1 MKRNL
6 IDRGGRAVAA
16 LALLLAGLAGSLLPA
31 GATGTPAPNPA
42 AADKALAWMRAQQG
56 ADGSFPGFG
65 AGSTADAVYAF
76 AARGVDS
83 NTVTNGGKSPIDYLA
98 SKAGDLTKTAGGTAK
113 LALAVALAGHDPR
126 NFAGLDLSNT
136 INSFVDPATGHYGT
150 DVTGQAL
157 VVLALVAMQNAG
169 HPQTFDW
176 LLAQQ
181 GPEGGWAFGGDQKPG
196 AADTNTTGLVLQ
208 ALASVSARPSFQPQ
222 IDKALAYL
230 HTQQNADGGFPY
242 AQGDPNGSASD
253 ANSTALVVMAL
264 VAVGEDPAGAAWSQ
278 AGHTP
283 AAALLTFQNAGGAFR
298 YQMDQPDDNGG
309 ATYQAVPAL
318 LQRALPFAP
327 VAPPTSVPPTGIPT
341 PGMPTTGTPAPAP
354 LWPLGVAL
362 AVLAGGLWLRR
373 RAVR

>member
-1 MKRNL
+1 MKYHTL
-6 IDRGGRAVAA
+6 SHSGRVLAA

-31 GATGTPAPNPA
+31 GAAGTPAPNPA
-42 AADKALAWMRAQQG
+42 AADQALAWMRAQQG
-56 ADGSFPGFG
+56 TDGSFPGFG

-76 AARGVDS
+76 AARGVDP
-83 NTVTNGGKSPIDYLA
+83 NTITHGGKSPLDYLA
-98 SKAGDLTKTAGGTAK
+98 SQAADLTKTAGGTAK
-113 LALAVALAGHDPR
+113 LALAVALAGHDTR
-126 NFAGLDLSNT
+126 NFAGQDLSNT
-136 INSFVDPATGHYGT
+136 INNFVDPATGHYGT

-157 VVLALVAMQNAG
+157 VILALVAMQNAG

-222 IDKALAYL
+222 IEKALAYL

-264 VAVGEDPAGAAWSQ
+264 VAVGEDPAGAAWSKGGQ
-278 AGHTP
+278 TP
-283 AAALLTFQNAGGAFR
+283 AAALLAFQNADGAFR
-298 YQMDQPDDNGG
+298 YQMDQPADNGG

-318 LQRALPFAP
+318 LERALPFAP
-327 VAPPTSVPPTGIPT
+327 VAPPVIAPPPSTPP
-341 PGMPTTGTPAPAP
+341 PGMPTTGTPTPTP